1 MCHLLLCGQK
11 SLQCVHLYG
20 TSRTHETRIVASS
33 YLPGL
38 RKESG
43 EEHGDLGVGQ
53 MEGDH
58 ASDSCTFLKA
68 WNGET
73 VMP

>member
-1 MCHLLLCGQK
+1 MCHLLLCGRK
-11 SLQCVHLYG
+11 SLQCFHLYG
-20 TSRTHETRIVASS
+20 TSRTHESRIMASS

-43 EEHGDLGVGQ
+43 EERGDLGVGQ

-58 ASDSCTFLKA
+58 ASDSCPFLQA
-68 WNGET
+68 
-73 VMP
+73 